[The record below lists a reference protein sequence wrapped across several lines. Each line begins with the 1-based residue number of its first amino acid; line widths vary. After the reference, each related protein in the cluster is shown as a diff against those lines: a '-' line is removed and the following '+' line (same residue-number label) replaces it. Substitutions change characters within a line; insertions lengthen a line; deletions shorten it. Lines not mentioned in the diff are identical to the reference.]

1 MAPIATTLAACGAQ
15 PPVVNPYHAS
25 GWPEAAAVSSAAGV
39 PSWAAGTSA
48 PAGQLPAAG
57 PAFRTPSVPSTNED
71 PLLGTGDLVEIS
83 VFEVEELSKIK
94 LRIPQRGVIR
104 LPLVGSLQASGRT
117 VSELEDDIRQGLQKK
132 YMHDPQVTVF
142 VLEYK
147 SHMISVTGAVTKGG
161 VHPLTS
167 RLRVSD
173 ALALAEGLAADADT
187 TIYLVRWVPA
197 DVAAEMEATAPAND
211 RPPRRASDGK
221 VEVTVPIDLEA
232 LSRGKDDLNIVLQ
245 AGDVLHVPK
254 ANTFY
259 VGGQV
264 AKPGIYPLRQKTT
277 IQQGIFA
284 AGGVTEVAAWGDIRL
299 YRVKPN
305 GEREVIAVDLDEIEA
320 GKQEPPE
327 LKKQDVVIVGKHY
340 GKATFIGIRDFVRGM
355 FSMGMGI

>member
-1 MAPIATTLAACGAQ
+1 M
-15 PPVVNPYHAS
+15 
-25 GWPEAAAVSSAAGV
+25 
-39 PSWAAGTSA
+39 
-48 PAGQLPAAG
+48 
-57 PAFRTPSVPSTNED
+57 
-71 PLLGTGDLVEIS
+71 
-83 VFEVEELSKIK
+83 
-94 LRIPQRGVIR
+94 
-104 LPLVGSLQASGRT
+104 
-117 VSELEDDIRQGLQKK
+117 
-132 YMHDPQVTVF
+132 
-142 VLEYK
+142 
-147 SHMISVTGAVTKGG
+147 
-161 VHPLTS
+161 
-167 RLRVSD
+167 
-173 ALALAEGLAADADT
+173 
-187 TIYLVRWVPA
+187 
-197 DVAAEMEATAPAND
+197 
-211 RPPRRASDGK
+211 
-221 VEVTVPIDLEA
+221 
-232 LSRGKDDLNIVLQ
+232 LQ